1 MPTKELLMIPGP
13 TPVPDRV
20 LRAMAAPMVNHR
32 GEAFARVFDEVT
44 AGLKKLFLT
53 ENDVIVL
60 PAAGTGGLEAAVANF
75 LSPGDHVLAL
85 VTGVFGERWVK
96 IARAYGAEVEVI
108 ETAWGQAADPA
119 EVARRLPSDTPK
131 RIKAILVTH
140 NETSTGVT
148 NPLEEIARAAA
159 GHPALVM
166 VDAVSSLGAVSL
178 RTDAWGL
185 DVVVTGSQ
193 KAMMV
198 PPGLAFLSVSPR
210 AWERAAEAKNPKF
223 YWDLTMY
230 RKQMATRQT
239 PYTPAVSLWF
249 ALREALSMIEEEG
262 LEAAWRRH
270 TLLGRMTRAGI
281 EALGLELL
289 ADNKYASDT
298 VTAIKMP
305 AAIEAKALRSELRKK
320 FGVVVAGGQG
330 KLTDSIFRI
339 GHVGWVD
346 PKDIL
351 QGLAA
356 LELALD
362 SLGYPVTFGAG
373 VAGAQRAWKETEQAW
388 KEMK

>member
-32 GEAFARVFDEVT
+32 GEAFAKVFDEVT
-44 AGLKKLFLT
+44 AGLKKLYLT
-53 ENDVIVL
+53 DNEVMVI
-60 PAAGTGGLEAAVANF
+60 PAAGTGGLEAAVVNF
-75 LSPGDHVLAL
+75 LSPGERVLAL

-108 ETAWGQAADPA
+108 ETTWDQAVNPA
-119 EVARRLPSDTPK
+119 EVARRLADDPSG
-131 RIKAILVTH
+131 RIKAVLVTH

-148 NPLEEIARAAA
+148 NPLKELAAAAA
-159 GHPALVM
+159 GHPALMM
-166 VDAVSSLGAVSL
+166 VDAVSSLGAIPL
-178 RTDAWGL
+178 RPDAWGL

-198 PPGLAFLSVSPR
+198 PPGLAFLSVSPK
-210 AWERAAEAKNPKF
+210 AWERAAAATNPKF
-223 YWDLTMY
+223 YWDLTTY
-230 RKQMATRQT
+230 RKQIATRQT

-249 ALREALSMIEEEG
+249 ALREALAMIEEEG

-270 TLLGRMTRAGI
+270 ALLGTMTRAGVT
-281 EALGLELL
+281 ALGLDLL
-289 ADNKYASDT
+289 ANPEHASDT
-298 VTAIKMP
+298 VTAIQMP
-305 AAIEAKALRSELRKK
+305 AGIEAKALRSELRKK
-320 FGVVVAGGQG
+320 YGVVVAGGQG

-362 SLGYPVTFGAG
+362 SLGYPVTLGAG
-373 VAGAQRAWKETEQAW
+373 VAAAQKAWKETQLAQ
-388 KEMK
+388 KEMR